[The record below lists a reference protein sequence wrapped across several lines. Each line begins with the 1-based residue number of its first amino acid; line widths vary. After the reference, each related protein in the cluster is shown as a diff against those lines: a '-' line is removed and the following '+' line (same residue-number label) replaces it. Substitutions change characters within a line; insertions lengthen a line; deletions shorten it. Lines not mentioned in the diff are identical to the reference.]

1 MCAGHSKRN
10 RALLCALSLTM
21 PLAAHAE
28 LIKPEKSGGALIRP
42 LESHK
47 AGTKTPHAMK
57 SSHVRACP
65 ELFYNAIRSEAMV
78 TALTC
83 GQRDLYTQAV
93 RDKRYASEAITRH
106 FRSESAHLRYT
117 TELANQQSL
126 YDIRHYGKG
135 LCAQRAHLL
144 SDMSAVISDPVA
156 YLKTHDIFI
165 IPESCTR
172 P

>member
-1 MCAGHSKRN
+1 MCAGHSTRN
-10 RALLCALSLTM
+10 RALLCALALTI
-21 PLAAHAE
+21 PLVAHAE
-28 LIKPEKSGGALIRP
+28 LIKPEEGHSALIKP
-42 LESHK
+42 LASHK
-47 AGTKTPHAMK
+47 AGAKTPHSTK
-57 SSHVRACP
+57 PSHVRACP

-83 GQRDLYTQAV
+83 GQRALYTQAV
-93 RDKRYASEAITRH
+93 RDRHYASDAITRH

-135 LCAQRAHLL
+135 LCAQRATLL
-144 SDMSAVISDPVA
+144 SDMSATISDPVA
-156 YLKTHDIFI
+156 YLNAHDIFI